1 MKLSVYLGENLAGY
15 LESTAE
21 KGVVFF
27 YDTAYIKAG
36 QPPISLSLPLSN
48 AEFSQ
53 KMTPKVSV
61 IVPNYNHALYLRPC
75 IDSISNQF
83 FQD

>member
-27 YDTAYIKAG
+27 YDTAYIKAVLHKG
-36 QPPISLSLPLSN
+36 HGTPPFSCRISVYRSLY
-48 AEFSQ
+48 Q
-53 KMTPKVSV
+53 
-61 IVPNYNHALYLRPC
+61 
-75 IDSISNQF
+75 
-83 FQD
+83 